1 VNPTELFIKR
11 PIMTTLLMAAI
22 VVFGIISFRSLGVS
36 DMPNVDF
43 PTLNVSASV
52 PGASPET
59 MAASVATPLEKSL
72 STVAGI
78 DSMTSSSSL
87 GSTNIT
93 IQFSLDRDIDAAAQD
108 VQSAISSAQRQLP
121 QDMPSPPS
129 FRKVNP
135 ADSPILFLSLS
146 SDTLPL
152 SSVDEYAETLLAQ
165 RVSTVEGVAQVSV
178 YGGQQYAVRIQVD
191 PELLA
196 SRGISMQEVQ
206 DGIGRSNVNMST
218 GTLNGPEKT
227 ATIEANGQLLDAD
240 AFRPVI
246 VAYRNGS
253 PVRLGD
259 LGQVYDS
266 VANNKTASWF
276 GNSRAIVLAIQ
287 RQPGANTVAVVD
299 SIQKQLPA
307 ILEQMPASVKL
318 DTVYD
323 RSDSIRE
330 SIHDVEYT
338 LLLTIALVVLVIFLF
353 LRNVSA
359 TIIPS
364 LAVPMSL
371 VGTFCVMYAF
381 GFTLDNLSLMAI
393 TLSVGFVVDD
403 AIVMLENIV
412 RHMEMGKPRMKAA
425 LEGAREV
432 GFTIISMT
440 VSLAAVFIPVLFM
453 GGILGRLLNEFA
465 ITITAAILVSGVVS
479 LTLTPMLSSRFIK
492 PPKEESHGK
501 LYKASEKVFD
511 WALEAYERT
520 LRLAMAHRVLT
531 MGVFFGT
538 IAATVLLFTLVPTG
552 FIPTEDTGQ
561 LTASTEGAADASFD
575 SMVRHQQAVAE
586 IVRAEPN
593 VEAVMSSVSGNTG
606 RMTIRLKARADREL
620 SADEIIQRLRPKLGA
635 VPGVNV
641 FLQNPP
647 SIRIGARS
655 SSNSYQYTL
664 QDSDVDELY
673 SWVPKIQ
680 QAIDKIDV
688 VQDVTSDLKLNNPTV
703 TVDVDRD
710 RAEALGVSVQD
721 VESTLA
727 SAYSS
732 RQVSTI
738 LAPTNQYQVILEV
751 DPRYQRDPPSSRG
764 ST

>member
-710 RAEALGVSVQD
+710 RAEARGGSVQ
-721 VESTLA
+721 VLQWT
-727 SAYSS
+727 
-732 RQVSTI
+732 
-738 LAPTNQYQVILEV
+738 
-751 DPRYQRDPPSSRG
+751 PPSA
-764 ST
+764 